1 MKKLSLF
8 LISLGISLTAWA
20 QTIPLDNVAVIVDQ
34 GVILES
40 EIQALLTNVKRNAQE
55 QGQTLPSDRALR
67 VQAIERLILQ
77 NLQLQRA
84 ERVGIQVSD
93 AQLDA
98 TIENIA
104 QSQGATLLQL
114 RASLIE
120 DGISYDK
127 YREDVRNELITGE
140 ITRASVRRRVFIT
153 PQEVDNLVKLI
164 DEQGEEQVE
173 YRLSHILIAFPP
185 EPTQEEVNQARTNAE
200 RVLNLLQNGSD
211 FARIAIAS
219 SSGANNLEGGDMGW
233 LNINSMPTL
242 FADAVENRQKDD
254 LIGPIRSGAGFHILK
269 IADIRGREVVEVEEV
284 NARHILIQPS
294 VILSDKRA
302 EAMLKEFRE
311 QVLAG
316 EADFAELAKEHSADP
331 GSAAR
336 GGELGWADPEIYVP
350 EFKNTLAQLEPGEY
364 SQPVRS
370 VHGWHLMQLIDRR
383 TGDVTEQRKQDK
395 AAQLIYQRKYAE
407 EQDNWL
413 KELRDGAYIEVI
425 GEDTDDISG

>member
-1 MKKLSLF
+1 MKKLIIFITAVSLSMSV
-8 LISLGISLTAWA
+8 LAQSL
-20 QTIPLDNVAVIVDQ
+20 DKVAVIVDQ

-40 EIQALLTNVKRNAQE
+40 EIQALIGNVKRNATE

-67 VQAIERLILQ
+67 VQAIERLIIQ

-84 ERVGIQVSD
+84 QQVGIQISD

-104 QSQGATLLQL
+104 KGQGATLLQL
-114 RASLIE
+114 RASLIS

-140 ITRASVRRRVFIT
+140 VTRGSVRRRVNIT
-153 PQEVDNLVKLI
+153 PQEVDNLVELI
-164 DEQGEEQVE
+164 DEQGAEQVE

-185 EPTQEEVNQARTNAE
+185 DPTQDEVNQARTNAD
-200 RVLNLLQNGSD
+200 RVIKLLENGSD
-211 FARIAIAS
+211 FVRIAIAS

-233 LNINSMPTL
+233 MNINSMPTL
-242 FADAVENRQKDD
+242 FAEAVDSHSKDD

-269 IADIRGREVVEVEEV
+269 IADIRGLEIVEVEEV

-294 VILSDKRA
+294 VILSDNRA
-302 EAMLKEFRE
+302 ENMLKEFRE
-311 QVLAG
+311 QVING

-331 GSAAR
+331 GSALR
-336 GGELGWADPEIYVP
+336 GGELGWTDPEVYVP
-350 EFKNTLAQLEPGEY
+350 EFKNALAELEPGEY

-383 TGDVTEQRKQDK
+383 QGDVTEKRKQDK
-395 AAQLIYQRKYAE
+395 AAQLIFQRKYAE
-407 EQDNWL
+407 EQENWL
-413 KELRDGAYIEVI
+413 RELRDGAYIEVV
-425 GEDTDDISG
+425 EESQNDITG

>member
-1 MKKLSLF
+1 MKKISF
-8 LISLGISLTAWA
+8 LVLAIGVSLTAFA
-20 QTIPLDNVAVIVDQ
+20 QNVSLDKVAVIVDQ

-40 EIQALLTNVKRNAQE
+40 EIQNLVGNVKRNAEE

-67 VQAIERLILQ
+67 VQAIERLIVQ

-114 RASLIE
+114 RASLIA
-120 DGISYDK
+120 DGLSYDK

-140 ITRASVRRRVFIT
+140 VTRGSVRRRVFIT
-153 PQEVDNLVKLI
+153 PQEIDNLIDLI
-164 DEQGEEQVE
+164 DEQGADQVE
-173 YRLSHILIAFPP
+173 YRLSHILIAVPP
-185 EPTQEEVNQARTNAE
+185 EPSQDEVNQARTNAD
-200 RVLNLLQNGSD
+200 RVLKLLNNGSD

-219 SSGANNLEGGDMGW
+219 SSGAKNLEGGDLGW

-242 FADAVENRQKDD
+242 FAEAVENHGKDE
-254 LIGPIRSGAGFHILK
+254 LIGPLRSGAGFHILK
-269 IADIRGREVVEVEEV
+269 IADIRGLETVEVQEL

-294 VILSDKRA
+294 VILSDNRA
-302 EAMLKEFRE
+302 RSMLEEFRE
-311 QVLAG
+311 DVING
-316 EADFAELAKEHSADP
+316 DADFAELAKEHSADP
-331 GSAAR
+331 GSALR
-336 GGELGWADPEIYVP
+336 GGELGWTDPEVYVP
-350 EFKNTLAQLEPGEY
+350 EFKDALAKLEPGEY
-364 SQPVRS
+364 SPPVRS

-383 TGDVTEQRKQDK
+383 TGDVTEQRKKDK
-395 AAQLIYQRKYAE
+395 AAQLIFQRKYAE
-407 EQDNWL
+407 EQENWL
-413 KELRDGAYIEVI
+413 RELRDGAYIEVV